1 MAKGDTSQA
10 APRSAKTAAIA
21 FGLTFFA
28 FIAAVVIFAFF
39 AG

>member
-1 MAKGDTSQA
+1 MAKDDTSQA

-28 FIAAVVIFAFF
+28 LIAAVAIFALL
-39 AG
+39 AD